1 MTEKL
6 IMFENEFYISNLIA
20 TQLRGELTAEQ
31 EAELNT
37 WLKASASNR
46 DFYNQFSNDDQFRSD
61 LKQYRSTNRNSVWE
75 RTSAKIKSDQAKNIP
90 VKKINIHWS
99 RIGAAAAVL
108 ILVGVSIYFYKGS
121 SSPKSNLYISDVAPG
136 NNVAVL
142 TLADG
147 RKISLNNA
155 SNGRLAEQSGIV
167 ISKTADGQLV
177 YAVKETGGIASDA
190 AHPRNGVVGSNTIE
204 TPKGGQYQVVLP
216 DGTKVWLNSASSI
229 KFPASFSNLK
239 KRNVQLK
246 GEAYFEVAKMYTS
259 MRSLLPF
266 TVTTSNQTVEVLGTH
281 FNINSYIDERSTK
294 TTLLEGSVSV
304 SSLRGSVPSLV
315 GSVSSLVGSASSL
328 RGGTPKQ
335 STPQAGIASQARNDG
350 RQATNDVILHP
361 GQQSNL
367 VNGVI
372 NVTDANTEEAMAW
385 KNGYFSFN
393 DKNIQAI
400 MRELS
405 RWYNVEVKYEGKI
418 STEGFYA
425 KISRNN
431 NISQVL
437 NALQSTKA
445 IHFKV
450 EGRRVTITQ

>member
-136 NNVAVL
+136 NNIAVL
-142 TLADG
+142 TRADG
-147 RKISLNNA
+147 RKISLNDA
-155 SNGRLAEQSGIV
+155 SNGHLAEQSGII

-177 YAVKETGGIASDA
+177 YDTHATNDVKS
-190 AHPRNGVVGSNTIE
+190 HNGLVGYNTIE

-259 MRSLLPF
+259 MRSRLPF

-361 GQQSNL
+361 GEQSNL

-372 NVTDANTEEAMAW
+372 KVTDANIEEAMAW